1 MPNQACI
8 QEATSAERLAQ
19 VPQKAAEPEVSFA
32 GKAGKPKLVRLES
45 LLEEHE
51 RTVARK
57 IAIAVEVDGAVIY
70 GTASCLFPETAK
82 VLRDTTTGSLVR
94 LPAVMGG

>member
-1 MPNQACI
+1 MRNQACI
-8 QEATSAERLAQ
+8 QEATSADRLEQ
-19 VPQKAAEPEVSFA
+19 VPQKAADPAVSLA

-45 LLEEHE
+45 LLQEHE
-51 RTVARK
+51 RAVAKK
-57 IAIAVEVDGAVIY
+57 IAVAVEADGAVIY

-82 VLRDTTTGSLVR
+82 VLRDATTGSLVR